1 MNAVC
6 KSCGQTLPAD
16 APQGMCPSC
25 LLRAVLKPE
34 ELGQSNERLVS
45 PTTQG
50 PRVFRPE
57 SIDALR
63 PLFPGLELISLLGY
77 GGMGAVYKARQK
89 KLDRLVALKIIRGDA
104 AADPAFAERFN
115 REART
120 LARLSHPG
128 IVAIHDFGE
137 TTSSSSDNIAPPMFY
152 FVMEFVDGTN
162 LRQLMNGQKLPPEQA
177 YAIVPQVCDALQF
190 AHDEGVVHRDIKP
203 ENILIDRRG
212 RVKIADFGLAKLVA
226 GSNDDFT
233 LTGTHQVMGTPR
245 YMAPEQM
252 EGSREVDHRAD
263 IYSLGVVFYEM
274 LTGQIPAG
282 HFDPPSHK
290 ANVDHRL
297 DSIVLKAMARDPDRR
312 FQRASEVRIN
322 VERLADELP
331 AVGDPN
337 ASRAEEEASHTR
349 PAPQSVSE
357 FLSFEAASMA
367 GWVAGT
373 RPKHDGMPRTIRL
386 LMPLLCLFSIGT
398 LFQPWLEVYITDR
411 DALVGV
417 ESRDLTIVPST
428 NIKALLRSLIPV
440 DSNAGVVTGFC
451 LAMALVVHLSAG
463 RTLTRRGLLVQIALL
478 ALALAEILVFRQQVG
493 TTQITVY
500 ADPETSAPPRNYV
513 GDFENGV
520 GRAYLS
526 SLEHQSEFTQAAW
539 LGFSSTLVVLLA
551 NAFSLQYASSSRPV
565 PVRPKRMDLKATS
578 QPEYGDFVTRS
589 ASLMPLQLASRLLLV
604 IGIIGLF
611 HLPGCLVIAFGPLPG
626 NSIDEVEKFRV
637 VTPFMV
643 AVLGFNAISGF
654 LAIIASQR
662 ILRGTGVTLAR
673 IACILTF
680 PINVFAMPF
689 AIWCLMVLGRVV
701 PINES
706 KPKSGSAMRW
716 IVGLTIALVLIA
728 FSVSLAVR
736 ATRQSQTA
744 PQLLIETQNGDA
756 AAVVR
761 LLEAGADPNVQ
772 LETLG
777 SPLFW
782 AVCKGHPA
790 IIEALVQHGAI
801 ADIKT
806 YEGITPLMVAS
817 LLGDAPTVRLLIAK
831 GALVN
836 KRDAVSQLYTIFP
849 RTGSINWPGKQLT
862 PLMLA
867 ACQGHRAIVEELLA
881 AGADPGLLDPTGKDA
896 AQLAMD
902 RNYVDIHDL
911 IRSHQQLALER
922 Q

>member
-1 MNAVC
+1 
-6 KSCGQTLPAD
+6 
-16 APQGMCPSC
+16 MCPSC
-25 LLRAVLKPE
+25 LLRAILKPE
-34 ELGQSNERLVS
+34 EPGQSNERLVS
-45 PTTQG
+45 PTTPG
-50 PRVFRPE
+50 PRVFQPE

-77 GGMGAVYKARQK
+77 GGMGAVYKARQR

-137 TTSSSSDNIAPPMFY
+137 TTSSSTDSNAPPMFY
-152 FVMEFVDGTN
+152 IVMEFVDGTN
-162 LRQLMNGQKLPPEQA
+162 LRQLMNGKELPPEQA
-177 YAIVPQVCDALQF
+177 YAIVPQVCDALQY

-233 LTGTHQVMGTPR
+233 LTGIHQVMGTPR

-274 LTGQIPAG
+274 LTGQVPAG

-297 DSIVLKAMARDPDRR
+297 DSVVLRAMARDPDRR

-322 VERLADELP
+322 VERLAEELP
-331 AVGDPN
+331 AVVDTN
-337 ASRAEEEASHTR
+337 APRAETEAAPTR
-349 PAPQSVSE
+349 LAPQSVSE

-373 RPKHDGMPRTIRL
+373 RSKNDGMPRTIRW
-386 LMPLLCLFSIGT
+386 LMPLLCLLAIGT
-398 LFQPWLEVYITDR
+398 LFQPWLDVYISDR
-411 DALVGV
+411 DALIGV
-417 ESRDLTIVPST
+417 EWKARTIVVPST
-428 NIKALLRSLIPV
+428 NINAVLRSFTPV
-440 DSNAGVVTGFC
+440 DSMNGAIAGFS

-463 RTLTRRGLLVQIALL
+463 RTLTRRGLLAQIALL
-478 ALALAEILVFRQQVG
+478 ALALLEILVFRQQVG

-500 ADPETSAPPRNYV
+500 VDPETNLPPRNVV
-513 GDFENGV
+513 GTINNLV

-526 SLEHQSEFTQAAW
+526 SLEHQSDFTQAAW
-539 LGFSSTLVVLLA
+539 LGSSSMLVVLLA
-551 NAFSLQYASSSRPV
+551 SAFSLQYASSCRPV
-565 PVRPKRMDLKATS
+565 PVRPGQVNLNARRQTDRDFATT
-578 QPEYGDFVTRS
+578 F
-589 ASLMPLQLASRLLLV
+589 ASLSPYQLASRLLTS
-604 IGIIGLF
+604 IGIMLS
-611 HLPGCLVIAFGPLPG
+611 LIAAGGFFV
-626 NSIDEVEKFRV
+626 SMFTVRV
-637 VTPFMV
+637 VTSEAELNQLRFTGIGIAIV
-643 AVLGFNAISGF
+643 FGLNAIVGVTSIIAGQRIRRGEGIRLARTTCI
-654 LAIIASQR
+654 LAILVNLIAAP
-662 ILRGTGVTLAR
+662 LA
-673 IACILTF
+673 
-680 PINVFAMPF
+680 V
-689 AIWCLMVLGRVV
+689 WCLMVLGRVI

-716 IVGLTIALVLIA
+716 IVGLTIALALIA
-728 FSVSLAVR
+728 VSVGLAVR
-736 ATRQSQTA
+736 AARQSQTA

-761 LLEAGADPNVQ
+761 LLEAAADPNLQ
-772 LETLG
+772 QEHQG

-782 AVCKGHPA
+782 AVCKGNPA
-790 IIEALVQHGAI
+790 IIEALLQHGAV

-836 KRDAVSQLYTIFP
+836 KRDAVSQPYTIFP
-849 RTGSINWPGKQLT
+849 KRGSINWPGKQLT

-867 ACQGHRAIVEELLA
+867 ACQGHRTVVEELLA
-881 AGADPGLLDPTGKDA
+881 AGADPSLVDTTGKDA
-896 AQLAMD
+896 AKLAQD
-902 RNYVDIHDL
+902 RNYIDIHDL
-911 IRSHQQLALER
+911 ILSHQRPAPER
-922 Q
+922 QP